1 MTRDWSNRSA
11 RQYAYS
17 TVMNIDPDDIKKI
30 EEQRDAIMKQET
42 AGIAGI
48 GILEYIQKCAEIE
61 DKLPKF
67 PDIPE
72 NLKMKF
78 LFAECDFTQ
87 MHRSH
92 VPLYLGPAAYEA
104 MKKHK

>member
-1 MTRDWSNRSA
+1 MTRDWSGRSA
-11 RQYAYS
+11 LQYAYS

-30 EEQRDAIMKQET
+30 EEERDAMIKQET
-42 AGIAGI
+42 AGIGI
-48 GILEYIQKCAEIE
+48 GILGYIEKRAEIE

-72 NLKMKF
+72 DLKMKF
-78 LFAECDFTQ
+78 LFAECDFER